1 MTETKL
7 RNKQEE
13 NINLYAIF
21 FKYWVYA
28 PWFVFSVA
36 ICLSLVTIYLRY
48 QIPVYDIQSDVLIKE
63 EDNPSNRNNNALTA
77 IQDLGMISMTNNFD
91 NELQILKSK
100 TLITKVVSKLGLYVS
115 HSQERTFRYDIPLYQ
130 DEPVKVYMSPEEAD
144 KLEGPVTLHLDY
156 VPDRPLKVKMEYT
169 YQGRKRTT
177 EQVFEQLPVAFPSEV
192 GVITFTPQSE
202 ESMDM
207 KVQIFSPNGCAA
219 TYAENLSVEAISKT
233 TTIAQIHVKNT
244 VKQRGIDFIYQLVES
259 YNQEANEEKNEV
271 AQKTADFIE
280 ERIAII
286 NKELGSTEDRMAS
299 FKQQARLTD
308 LSNDAQMA
316 LQETARYEQQLA
328 ENNTQISLIM
338 DLANYIS
345 QPDHQHDVIPANVGI
360 QDANL
365 AHVINQYNTM
375 VIERKRLLRTSS
387 ENNPAVINLNL
398 GIEAMRTTV
407 QTTVNSVLRGLEM
420 TGKNLQRE
428 ARKHEGRISN
438 APTQEKEYM
447 GIARQQEIKANLYT
461 MLLQKREENAI
472 TLASTASNGR
482 IIEIPMA
489 GKSPV
494 SPKRNVYF
502 LAAFIVG
509 IVIPVGIIYIRDLL
523 KYKIENRKD
532 VEKISALPILAE
544 IPLGNVQESVRG
556 AIVIHENKNNLMEE
570 AFRSLRT
577 NLLFMLKPQE
587 KVIMIT
593 SSQPSDGKSFVAG
606 NLAVSL
612 AYLGKK
618 VIILGLDIRKSGLDK
633 VFDLN
638 NHTKGITNYLSQSE
652 DTDWSEWIL
661 PSGITPNLD
670 IFPRGNIP
678 PNPTELVSRSKL
690 DELVQEL
697 KETYDYVILDTAP
710 IALVTDTSIIS
721 RVADLCIYVCRADH
735 TPKSAFQ
742 FILSLKEQSNLCP
755 LAIVLN
761 GIDLRKK
768 KNKLNY
774 SYGYKY
780 GYGHTYGY
788 GYGYGNEESGL
799 H

>member
-428 ARKHEGRISN
+428 ARKHEGRISD

-690 DELVQEL
+690 DELVQQL